1 MKALF
6 LSSIAIVTVALA
18 LMVLPAEIGPGRA
31 GPGIVSA
38 GSSLPGDTNCDGTV
52 DAIDATW
59 VLWFSAR
66 LLDVLPCAENGDVN
80 GDGTINAL
88 DAANIL
94 QFVAGL
100 LNTLGPSQPL
110 TATPIPTNTALPTST
125 PLPPTSTPPAPTD
138 TPVPAADLDL
148 SGTWDAHYSL
158 SCSAAFS
165 QEATVLSAAVDC
177 GAGAVGTLEGSF
189 DEAAG
194 TFSLLPG
201 ALGVFTLSFEGIIV
215 DGDSLS
221 GTFSTASALLAV
233 PLAEDGTFEAVRA
246 NPGGTELT
254 GEWVMTLEDVFS
266 GGCTIE
272 IEQADFDLTAGLDCD
287 SFGITLEGA
296 LDGRAVTLEGS
307 LTAFVGA
314 VLFVGV
320 TVSDDG
326 DSVEGTW
333 RISPPGITGSF
344 TATRRAEGAGSPP
357 QAEVW

>member
-18 LMVLPAEIGPGRA
+18 LAALPAEVGPGRA

-100 LNTLGPSQPL
+100 LNTLGPSQPP
-110 TATPIPTNTALPTST
+110 TPTPIPTNTALPTST

-158 SCSAAFS
+158 SCAAAFS
-165 QEATVLSAAVDC
+165 QDATALSAEVDC
-177 GAGAVGTLEGSF
+177 GAGAAGSLEGSF
-189 DEAAG
+189 DAATG
-194 TFSLLPG
+194 AFSLSG
-201 ALGVFTLSFEGIIV
+201 ALGLFTVSFEGTFV
-215 DGDSLS
+215 DGDSLG
-221 GTFSTASALLAV
+221 GTFSSASALSAL
-233 PLAEDGTFEAVRA
+233 PLAEAGTFEAIRA
-246 NPGGTELT
+246 TPGGTELT
-254 GEWVMTLEDVFS
+254 GEWVMTLTDVFS

-272 IEQADFDLTAGLDCD
+272 IDHNDDDLTARMDCD
-287 SFGITLEGA
+287 AFGITLEGT
-296 LDGRAVTLEGS
+296 LDGRAVTLTGP

-314 VLFVGV
+314 ILFVGV

-326 DSVEGTW
+326 DSVEGIW
-333 RISPPGITGSF
+333 RITPPGITGSF
-344 TATRRAEGAGSPP
+344 TATRRAEGAGSLP
-357 QAEVW
+357 

>member
-18 LMVLPAEIGPGRA
+18 LVTLPADVGPGRA

-38 GSSLPGDTNCDGTV
+38 GSSLPGDANCDGTV

-59 VLWFSAR
+59 VLWFSAG
-66 LLDVLPCAENGDVN
+66 LLGVLPCAENGDVN
-80 GDGTINAL
+80 GDGGINAL
-88 DAANIL
+88 DAVGIL

-100 LNTLGPSQPL
+100 LNALGPSQPP

-158 SCSAAFS
+158 SCAAAFS
-165 QEATVLSAAVDC
+165 QEATELSAAVDC
-177 GAGAVGTLEGSF
+177 GAGAAGTLEGSF

-194 TFSLLPG
+194 TFSLSGQIGL
-201 ALGVFTLSFEGIIV
+201 FTASFEGIIV

-221 GTFSTASALLAV
+221 GTFSTASTLSAV
-233 PLAEDGTFEAVRA
+233 PLAEGGTFEAVRV

-254 GEWVMTLEDVFS
+254 GEWDMTLEDVFS

-344 TATRRAEGAGSPP
+344 TATRRAEGAGNPP